1 MILKTNNALTA
12 MFLLL
17 ITVLPGCSRTESPR
31 DDGKSTDPSNQTEES
46 TVADHADADRSTGGR
61 IPVIATYSILG
72 DWVGRIG
79 GEHVRL
85 TTLVGPGGDAHT
97 YEPTPQDSAAVADAK
112 VLFENGL
119 GFEGWLDRL
128 YRASD
133 SRATRVTVT
142 EGIQGRM
149 LYDSHGHSET
159 DPHVWH
165 DPQFAIEMVQSIA
178 AALIKADPAHA
189 DDYQKNADAYVS
201 ELQELNTWI
210 QGQITS
216 LPESRRKLV
225 TTHDTFGYFAE
236 RFGFQ
241 VSSVMGTVSSEV
253 ADPSAAQIAAII
265 ETIRREEVPAIFAE
279 NILNPQLTEQV
290 AREAG
295 VRIVPT
301 LFTDALGEKGSDGE
315 SYVQMMRSNVTKI
328 VESLK

>member
-1 MILKTNNALTA
+1 MILKSNRAWA
-12 MFLLL
+12 AISLLL
-17 ITVLPGCSRTESPR
+17 IMALPGCGRTESPR
-31 DDGKSTDPSNQTEES
+31 DDAKATDPATKDS
-46 TVADHADADRSTGGR
+46 VAGGSMAADEFTGGR
-61 IPVIATYSILG
+61 ISVIATYSILG
-72 DWVGRIG
+72 DWVGRVG

-97 YEPTPQDSAAVADAK
+97 YEPTPQDSAAVSDAAL
-112 VLFENGL
+112 LFENGL
-119 GFEGWLDRL
+119 GFEVWLDRL
-128 YRASD
+128 FEASG
-133 SRATRVTVT
+133 SRATRVVVT
-142 EGIQGRM
+142 QKISGRTFA
-149 LYDSHGHSET
+149 DDHGHSET

-165 DPQFAIEMVQSIA
+165 DPQFAIEMVQA
-178 AALIKADPAHA
+178 VAGAFTKADPSHA
-189 DDYQKNADAYVS
+189 DDYQKNAEAYVS
-201 ELQELNTWI
+201 ELHELNTWI
-210 QGQITS
+210 QSQIAT
-216 LPESRRKLV
+216 LPDSRRKLV

-265 ETIRREEVPAIFAE
+265 ETIRREQVPAIFAE

-301 LFTDALGEKGSDGE
+301 LFTDALGEEGSDGE
-315 SYVQMMRSNVTKI
+315 SYLQMMRSNVTKI

>member
-1 MILKTNNALTA
+1 MILKPNRALTA
-12 MFLLL
+12 IFLLL
-17 ITVLPGCSRTESPR
+17 ITALPGCGRTESPR
-31 DDGKSTDPSNQTEES
+31 EDSRSTDPATKDSAAGGS
-46 TVADHADADRSTGGR
+46 TAADDSTGK

-72 DWVGRIG
+72 DWVGRVG
-79 GEHVRL
+79 GDHVRL

-97 YEPTPQDSAAVADAK
+97 YEPTPQDSAAVADAAL
-112 VLFENGL
+112 LFENGL
-119 GFEGWLDRL
+119 GFEVWLDRL
-128 YRASD
+128 FEASG
-133 SRATRVTVT
+133 SRATRVVVT
-142 EGIQGRM
+142 QKIPGQTFS
-149 LYDSHGHSET
+149 DDHGHSET

-165 DPQFAIEMVQSIA
+165 DPQFAIEMVQAVS

-189 DDYQKNADAYVS
+189 DDYQKNTDAYVS

-210 QGQITS
+210 QGQVAA
-216 LPESRRKLV
+216 LPDSRRKLV

-236 RFGFQ
+236 RYGFQ

-265 ETIRREEVPAIFAE
+265 ETIRREQVPAIFAE

-315 SYVQMMRSNVTKI
+315 SYLQMMRSNVTKI